1 MHSVACSVSPAV
13 LSLLVAFGAAFGLLA
28 PGVAIA
34 GPGLVAGAVE
44 DDVRAATLVEAETRM
59 SALRVA
65 GYRAVRIT
73 SYWTPGSKPRR
84 PSSRSSRNVGAAG
97 VRNGVRVYVTIM
109 HPGIANDA
117 TH

>member
-1 MHSVACSVSPAV
+1 MR
-13 LSLLVAFGAAFGLLA
+13 LSLLVAFGAAFGLLLA

-65 GYRAVRIT
+65 GYQ
-73 SYWTPGSKPRR
+73 RR
-84 PSSRSSRNVGAAG
+84 EDHELLDAGFHEARDRSSVLENVGAAAG
-97 VRNGVRVYVTIM
+97 AGT
-109 HPGIANDA
+109 ACA
-117 TH
+117 ST